1 MRPSAASVSMLNFE
15 TVKKKAAPGT
25 ATPSIACVEGIPYSR
40 DHLVWSWT
48 TTGIPGLS
56 HLMRSFRYWPMYMIR
71 FHTNTRRRPMLAS
84 RFQNQRLKNRAQN
97 GSSPSCVPKRK
108 R

>member
-71 FHTNTRRRPMLAS
+71 FHIKITLLPTAPSM
-84 RFQNQRLKNRAQN
+84 FQNQKLKTI
-97 GSSPSCVPKRK
+97 KWY
-108 R
+108 